1 MVPQHW
7 QFFSETMRKS
17 FAEGEAKGQ
26 VRGRAKAIVRFLA
39 ARGLTV
45 TQEQRDR
52 IFACTDLDTLSR
64 WVDKAATV
72 ASTDELFAE

>member
-1 MVPQHW
+1 
-7 QFFSETMRKS
+7 MRKS

-52 IFACTDLDTLSR
+52 ILDCTDLETLDRWLDTA
-64 WVDKAATV
+64 VVA